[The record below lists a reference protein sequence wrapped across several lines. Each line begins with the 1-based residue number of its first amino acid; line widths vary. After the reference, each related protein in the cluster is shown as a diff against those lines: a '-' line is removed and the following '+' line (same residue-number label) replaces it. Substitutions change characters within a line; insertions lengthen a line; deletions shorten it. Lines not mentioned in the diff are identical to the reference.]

1 MPFSGHKERKELHFL
16 VSHWRNFLKTLKIM
30 LTITESSSW
39 NRSGLLGFSS
49 LKYRC
54 VQVAMEDD
62 TLANILLGS
71 DMVSVDPGELSR
83 ALQRTCVSGSLVP
96 VLCGSALR
104 GIAIQPLMDAAVN
117 YLPPASVLSS
127 RM

>member
-1 MPFSGHKERKELHFL
+1 
-16 VSHWRNFLKTLKIM
+16 
-30 LTITESSSW
+30 
-39 NRSGLLGFSS
+39 
-49 LKYRC
+49 
-54 VQVAMEDD
+54 MEDD
-62 TLANILLGS
+62 TLANMLLGS

-117 YLPPASVLSS
+117 YLPLASVLSS